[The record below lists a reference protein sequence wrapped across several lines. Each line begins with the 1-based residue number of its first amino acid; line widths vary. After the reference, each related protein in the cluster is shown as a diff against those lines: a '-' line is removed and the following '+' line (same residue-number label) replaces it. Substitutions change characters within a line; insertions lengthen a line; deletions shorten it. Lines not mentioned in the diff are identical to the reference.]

1 MFSVEKGNCIL
12 RACMCVYVFICIE
25 NLRER
30 ACAACVRER
39 VRESRLLGFLECVWV
54 CLHLCEVC
62 SQRAFAWTVAA
73 VWPL

>member
-39 VRESRLLGFLECVWV
+39 VRESTVGLPRVCVGV
-54 CLHLCEVC
+54 F
-62 SQRAFAWTVAA
+62 AFV
-73 VWPL
+73 